1 MPAPDEDGNA
11 PGLWTDGFE
20 GNAFAASQYDTA
32 AIGTAHSNVL
42 QDQYA
47 SAEIFHQP
55 STSQQYFDFQP
66 ELYQD
71 LQTNFHQPTYDASNG
86 FASGVFQPVHHGIPV
101 AQPSDYIM
109 AMYENDMQP
118 LGFTAG
124 PPAGQYNN
132 NNNCG
137 VYDNGVLPNVD
148 FDMSHYEE
156 ALADVTGFHGN
167 MGVWQ

>member
-1 MPAPDEDGNA
+1 MN
-11 PGLWTDGFE
+11 GFE
-20 GNAFAASQYDTA
+20 GNAFAASQYDDTVAVTA
-32 AIGTAHSNVL
+32 YTNL
-42 QDQYA
+42 FQDQYA
-47 SAEIFHQP
+47 PAEIFHQP

-71 LQTNFHQPTYDASNG
+71 LQPDFPQPTFDASNYH
-86 FASGVFQPVHHGIPV
+86 AVHHGIPV

-132 NNNCG
+132 NYELYEG
-137 VYDNGVLPNVD
+137 AALPNVD

-167 MGVWQ
+167 MGGVWQ